1 MTNNGANVNA
11 TGSRPLPIP
20 CPLCTDLPSA
30 LIRHRQPAPATHR
43 RRCPSS
49 GESYGSKMTALHST
63 GRLSKA
69 TVASFVETLLIQRR
83 GPKRASSPVRRTRPG
98 RSDGAEGARREVRAQ
113 ACGVAV
119 RARGGRAECILK
131 GGARGNPV
139 QASLGSLLPA
149 RTCCVAGPV
158 VRSFSLTA
166 FILTNAISFAQKS

>member
-119 RARGGRAECILK
+119 RARGGRAECI
-131 GGARGNPV
+131 GRGPGEPCAGFARLAPPY
-139 QASLGSLLPA
+139 SHLLCSRSCGSVFLS
-149 RTCCVAGPV
+149 RTE
-158 VRSFSLTA
+158 
-166 FILTNAISFAQKS
+166 KS

>member
-1 MTNNGANVNA
+1 M
-11 TGSRPLPIP
+11 
-20 CPLCTDLPSA
+20 
-30 LIRHRQPAPATHR
+30 
-43 RRCPSS
+43 
-49 GESYGSKMTALHST
+49 
-63 GRLSKA
+63 
-69 TVASFVETLLIQRR
+69 
-83 GPKRASSPVRRTRPG
+83 
-98 RSDGAEGARREVRAQ
+98 RAQ